1 MANLLDTLQAT
12 QAFAREF
19 LTQPDQTTYD
29 RMLAAAAI
37 HVREVRRTDGDT
49 SFKEDVLSFI
59 DELPLFPVD
68 PHDCELTVDV
78 PNMLNAL
85 KFSRNPAAATLPMW
99 NPLGAS
105 CIAIDIMML
114 AQYALAEDIRQVIA
128 IS

>member
-12 QAFAREF
+12 QSFAREF
-19 LTQPDQTTYD
+19 LTHPGQFTYD
-29 RMLAAAAI
+29 RMLATAAI
-37 HVREVRRTDGDT
+37 HVREKRKADGDT

-59 DELPLFPVD
+59 DELPMVPVD
-68 PHDCELTVDV
+68 PHDCELSVEV
-78 PNMLNAL
+78 PNMLNVL
-85 KFSRNPAAATLPMW
+85 KFSRNPAAATLPLW